1 MLAAACHNA
10 VAASDDT
17 WPSFQRAPWRGAHV
31 LASTPAP
38 TSSSSTT
45 SSNRGTTRK
54 YRRTRCAVPAQGD
67 LQPLLVAVISLLNTI
82 PPRWHER
89 ARSRHDRPRWAC
101 IPSGLTTCARACA
114 AEARRQRGGM
124 PAATTS
130 LAKTF
135 IGTLATH
142 GPFLQQRRAA
152 AAFLL
157 GKGDSARV
165 IEAPGHMTSREE

>member
-1 MLAAACHNA
+1 MARAGALAARS
-10 VAASDDT
+10 ASL
-17 WPSFQRAPWRGAHV
+17 GV
-31 LASTPAP
+31 
-38 TSSSSTT
+38 
-45 SSNRGTTRK
+45 
-54 YRRTRCAVPAQGD
+54 Y
-67 LQPLLVAVISLLNTI
+67 TI
-82 PPRWHER
+82 EPGYVH
-89 ARSRHDRPRWAC
+89 ARV
-101 IPSGLTTCARACA
+101 CA

-142 GPFLQQRRAA
+142 GPFLQQRRTA

-165 IEAPGHMTSREE
+165 IEAPGHMPSREE